1 MNVREGMR
9 RLGLLLG
16 VSGGIMGGFLGYS
29 DAQNLCNVWTA
40 HRKFESLMALPTTQ
54 KVAHAASV
62 YQNGPWT
69 QYAESTQVDYDANRG
84 EIKGPPDRPKSKFG
98 GVPVDDK
105 IPSFDEWKAAADRY
119 KAQHEAAPETV
130 PRDFFETHGNILVSV
145 KTGGIKGLMADKT
158 GQVFSIEPNAG
169 AWVDRT
175 EAPPLK
181 AYLVLLY
188 PAFGFLIPWGAIRVL
203 TWVGTGFLAEV
214 HK

>member
-62 YQNGPWT
+62 YQSGPWT

-84 EIKGPPDRPKSKFG
+84 EIKGP
-98 GVPVDDK
+98 
-105 IPSFDEWKAAADRY
+105 
-119 KAQHEAAPETV
+119 QAAPETL
-130 PRDFFETHGNILVSV
+130 PRDFFETYGNILVSV
-145 KTGGIKGLMADKT
+145 NTGGVKSLMADKT
-158 GQVFSIEPNAG
+158 GQVLSIEPNAG

-175 EAPPLK
+175 EAPPLR

-188 PAFGFLIPWGAIRVL
+188 PVLGFLLPWGAVRVL
-203 TWVGTGFLAEV
+203 TWVGTGFFAEV
-214 HK
+214 GR